1 MEVHQLR
8 YFVKV
13 AELGHF
19 TRAAEA
25 CHVSQPSL
33 SQAVAKLEKEL
44 GQPLFERLG
53 RAVRLTDTGK
63 EFHTRAT
70 HILALMD
77 DAKASVAD
85 APDAGRLVVAAIPT
99 VAPYFLPAVLTAFA
113 ADCPHAQVEVVEAT
127 TDEVLRR
134 AAHGEIDLA
143 VIAVPVP
150 HDGLHVEPLF
160 TEPLL
165 AVLPAGHPLAAR
177 PTVTMKELSAERF
190 VLLHEAHCLT
200 GTALGFCTR
209 RSVAPVVTAHM
220 HQLTTVL
227 ELVRLGHGVSL
238 VPEMTARADASPHR
252 VYRPIAGD
260 KPTRTLAVGWNPHR
274 YQTKLMKRF
283 AATLRAT
290 RPGGGRPCR
299 TVGRPP

>member
-33 SQAVAKLEKEL
+33 SQAVAKLEREL

-53 RAVRLTDTGK
+53 RTVRLTDAGRQ
-63 EFHTRAT
+63 FQRRAN
-70 HILALMD
+70 HILGLLDEAR
-77 DAKASVAD
+77 ASVAD
-85 APDAGRLVVAAIPT
+85 DPDAGRLTVAAIPT
-99 VAPYFLPAVLTAFA
+99 VAPYLLPPVLTAFGKE
-113 ADCPHAQVEVVEAT
+113 CPRAQVEVVEET
-127 TDEVLRR
+127 TEEVVRR

-143 VIAVPVP
+143 VLAVPVP
-150 HDGLHVEPLF
+150 HPGLHVEPLF
-160 TEPLL
+160 TEDLL
-165 AVLPAGHPLAAR
+165 AVLPAGHPLAGKAK
-177 PTVTMKELSAERF
+177 VTMKELSAERF
-190 VLLHEAHCLT
+190 VLLNEAHCLT
-200 GTALGFCTR
+200 GTALSFCTR
-209 RSVAPVVTAHM
+209 RGVGPVVTARM

-238 VPEMTARADASPHR
+238 IPQMAARADASPER
-252 VYRPIAGD
+252 VYRPIAGE
-260 KPTRTLAVGWNPHR
+260 KPTRTLAVGWNTHR

-283 AATLRAT
+283 VGVLR
-290 RPGGGRPCR
+290 RCDS
-299 TVGRPP
+299 